1 MSSKNNNFQSTPEI
15 DASDAEFEKNNSPE
29 DVAIARA
36 AREVANQNGYADV
49 NEMFNNAAMQS
60 RSADPRITQNI
71 NDFVSGTIYQMV
83 LLVLKQTVFQPS
95 LDASYLSVFDGKIQ
109 TQHMSEGNS
118 ATYSGIFDTGV
129 AQFDKTKWVPD
140 GYTKMFVTQKVI
152 SFLSAITDQGEE
164 TLADGSYEFF
174 KEIAFNTI
182 NWSLVFMNGNVSKTI
197 KKYISQLSR
206 AYKIYLFNQI
216 AALVAYGANTSSDT
230 DTHKL
235 GKVVTSSKTNL
246 YDAMI
251 ELFGYLT
258 KMTWLNADYTIDQAQ
273 TLMTTCEK
281 SDIHLFVSANVYNV
295 LHSGILTQ
303 LFNTQF
309 FGTQGSIIS
318 PENIHML
325 GQKIVQGNADTV
337 NATGQEWIGDNV
349 IIAMDLKSIVHT
361 TWYDGTRSQDWA
373 TNHSSYHNR
382 LVRGNVSLLP
392 WGKKLTF
399 RFPQVPAT
407 TSVTQLTES
416 NS

>member
-15 DASDAEFEKNNSPE
+15 DASDAEFAKNNSPE

-36 AREVANQNGYADV
+36 ARDVANQNGYADAT
-49 NEMFNNAAMQS
+49 EMFNAAAMNS
-60 RSADPRITQNI
+60 RSADARIVQNV
-71 NDFVSGTIYQMV
+71 NDFVKGSIYQMV

-95 LDASYLSVFDGKIQ
+95 LDASYLSIFDGKIQ

-118 ATYSGIFDTGV
+118 ATYSGIFDTGT
-129 AQFDKTKWVPD
+129 ATFDKNKWVPT
-140 GYTKMFVTQKVI
+140 GYTQMFVTQKVI
-152 SFLSAITDQGEE
+152 SFLSAINPDGTE
-164 TLADGSYEFF
+164 TLAPGSYEFF

-197 KKYISQLSR
+197 KKYVSQLAR

-216 AALVAYGANTSSDT
+216 AALVAYGAGSNDSDNTKT
-230 DTHKL
+230 
-235 GKVVTSSKTNL
+235 GKVVTSTKTNL

-258 KMTWLNADYTIDQAQ
+258 KMTWLNADYTIDTQQ

-281 SDIHLFVSANVYNV
+281 SDIHLFVSSNVYNV

-309 FGTQGSIIS
+309 FGTQGGIIS

-337 NATGQEWIGDNV
+337 ISNGDEWIGDNV

-373 TNHSSYHNR
+373 TNHSTYHNR

-399 RFPQVPAT
+399 KFPQVVANT
-407 TSVTQLTES
+407 AVTQLTES
-416 NS
+416 ND

>member
-60 RSADPRITQNI
+60 RSANPRITQNI
-71 NDFVSGTIYQMV
+71 NDFVKGTIYQMV

-95 LDASYLSVFDGKIQ
+95 LDASYLSIFDGKIQ

-118 ATYSGIFDTGV
+118 ATYSGIFDTGT
-129 AQFDKTKWVPD
+129 ATFDKNKWVPD

-152 SFLSAITDQGEE
+152 SFLSAVGTDGAE
-164 TLADGSYEFF
+164 TLAPGSYEFF

-197 KKYISQLSR
+197 KKYVSQLSR

-216 AALVAYGANTSSDT
+216 AGLVAYGAGSSDT
-230 DTHKL
+230 DTTKL
-235 GKVVTSSKTNL
+235 GKVVSSTKTNL

-309 FGTQGSIIS
+309 FGTQGSIIN

-325 GQKIVQGNADTV
+325 GQKIVQGDANTTLSNGD
-337 NATGQEWIGDNV
+337 EWIGDNV

-361 TWYDGTRSQDWA
+361 TWYDGSRSQDWA

-399 RFPQVPAT
+399 KFPSVPAT

>member
-152 SFLSAITDQGEE
+152 SFLSSITDQGVE

>member
-152 SFLSAITDQGEE
+152 SFLSAITDQGVE

>member
-152 SFLSAITDQGEE
+152 SFLSVITDQGVE

>member
-36 AREVANQNGYADV
+36 ARDVANQNGYADV
-49 NEMFNNAAMQS
+49 NEMFNDAAMKS
-60 RSADPRITQNI
+60 RSADARITQNI
-71 NDFVSGTIYQMV
+71 NDFVKGSIYQMV

-95 LDASYLSVFDGKIQ
+95 LDASYLSIFEGKIQ
-109 TQHMSEGNS
+109 TQHMTEGNS
-118 ATYSGIFDTGV
+118 ATYSGIFDTGT
-129 AQFDKTKWVPD
+129 ATFDKTKWVPE

-152 SFLSAITDQGEE
+152 SFLSGVDADGNE
-164 TLADGSYEFF
+164 TLAPGSYQFF

-216 AALVAYGANTSSDT
+216 AALVAYGAGSSDT
-230 DTHKL
+230 DGTKT
-235 GKVVTSSKTNL
+235 GKVVTSNKTNL

-258 KMTWLNADYTIDQAQ
+258 KMTWLNADYTIDTQQ

-309 FGTQGSIIS
+309 FGTQGSIIN

-325 GQKIVQGNADTV
+325 GQKIVQGNADTTLS
-337 NATGQEWIGDNV
+337 NGEEWIGDNV

-361 TWYDGTRSQDWA
+361 TWYDGSRSQDFA
-373 TNHSSYHNR
+373 KNHSSYHNR

-399 RFPQVPAT
+399 KFPSVPAT
-407 TSVTQLTES
+407 TAVTQLTES

>member
-15 DASDAEFEKNNSPE
+15 DASDAEFAKNNSPE
-29 DVAIARA
+29 DVAIAKA
-36 AREVANQNGYADV
+36 ARDVANQNGYADV
-49 NEMFNNAAMQS
+49 NEMFNEAAKNS

-71 NDFVSGTIYQMV
+71 TDFVKGTIYQMV

-95 LDASYLSVFDGKIQ
+95 LDASYLSIFEGKIQ

-118 ATYSGIFDTGV
+118 ATYSGIFDTGT
-129 AQFDKTKWVPD
+129 ATFDKNKWVPD

-152 SFLSAITDQGEE
+152 SFLSGITNEGVE
-164 TLADGSYEFF
+164 TLAPGSYEFF

-206 AYKIYLFNQI
+206 AYRIYLFNQI
-216 AALVAYGANTSSDT
+216 AALVAYGAGSNDNDNT
-230 DTHKL
+230 KL
-235 GKVVTSSKTNL
+235 GKVVTSTKTNL

-281 SDIHLFVSANVYNV
+281 SDIHLFVSSNVYNV

-325 GQKIVQGNADTV
+325 GQKIVQGDANTV
-337 NATGQEWIGDNV
+337 LSNGDEWIGDNV

-361 TWYDGTRSQDWA
+361 TWYDGSRSQDWA
-373 TNHSSYHNR
+373 TNHSTYHNR

-399 RFPQVPAT
+399 KFPQVTPNTA
-407 TSVTQLTES
+407 VTQLTES
-416 NS
+416 NN

>member
-60 RSADPRITQNI
+60 RSANPRITQNI
-71 NDFVSGTIYQMV
+71 NDFVKGTIYQMV

-95 LDASYLSVFDGKIQ
+95 LDASYLSIFDGKIQ

-118 ATYSGIFDTGV
+118 ATYSGIFDTGT
-129 AQFDKTKWVPD
+129 ATFDKNKWVPD

-152 SFLSAITDQGEE
+152 SFLSAITDQGVE